1 MDFSQPEVDMQSSE
15 GGQRELFNTRV
26 GFILAAVGSA
36 VGLGNM
42 WRFPYVAAEGGG
54 AAFVFLYIIL
64 TLLVGIPLMLSEFS
78 VGRGARLAPIG
89 ALRKLGG
96 GRWSLLG
103 WMYVFTGFLI
113 LAYYSVIAGWVVR
126 YAIDGIVAGFAPDAG
141 ARFGEVTS
149 GITPVW
155 FHLAVMGT
163 TVFIV
168 SMGVQKGIERAALVL
183 MPTLFGILIF
193 LAIWAFT
200 LEGAVEGY
208 AFYLRPDVSA
218 LLDPYIL
225 SQAAGQAFYSLSL
238 GMGCMLTFSS
248 YLPSDSNLSQEAVTI
263 SFSDFGVAFTAGL
276 VVFPVIFAL
285 GMQNDVSESTVG
297 ALFIAL
303 PGAFVEMGAAGRA
316 IGILFFTALVVGA
329 VTSAVSLL
337 EVVTAS
343 VIDETPL
350 TRRSSAVVGGI
361 VIALLGLLP
370 ALSLDFLG
378 VMDRLAEALLA
389 LGAFFMAIFVGW
401 VAKGA
406 GEELKKGAPEGFH
419 RFVPSILATVRWV
432 IPPIILFAA
441 GYAFVAVYTEYM
453 GAFGPM

>member
-1 MDFSQPEVDMQSSE
+1 MSQNSD
-15 GGQRELFNTRV
+15 GQREHFNTRA

-54 AAFVFLYIIL
+54 AAFVFVYILL
-64 TLLVGIPLMLSEFS
+64 TLAIGIPLMLSEFS
-78 VGRGARLAPIG
+78 VGRGARLSPIG

-96 GRWSLLG
+96 GKWSILG

-126 YAIDGIVAGFAPDAG
+126 YAIDGIVTGFAADAG

-149 GITPVW
+149 GITPLW
-155 FHLAVMGT
+155 YHLGIMAT

-183 MPTLFGILIF
+183 MPTLFGILIL

-200 LEGAVEGY
+200 LDGAMEGY
-208 AFYLRPDVSA
+208 AFFLRPDISE

-248 YLPSDSNLSQEAVTI
+248 YLSDDTDLSKEGTI
-263 SFSDFGVAFTAGL
+263 IAFSDFGVAFVAGL

-285 GMQNDVSESTVG
+285 GIQGDVSESTVG

-303 PGAFVEMGAAGRA
+303 PGAFVAMGAAGRV
-316 IGILFFTALVVGA
+316 IGILFFIALVVGA

-343 VIDETPL
+343 VIDETKIS
-350 TRRSSAVVGGI
+350 RVKASVVGGI
-361 VIALLGLLP
+361 LIAVLGILP
-370 ALSLDFLG
+370 AISLDFLG
-378 VMDRLAEALLA
+378 VMDRLAEALLS
-389 LGAFFMAIFVGW
+389 LGAFFMAVFVGW
-401 VAKGA
+401 VAVGA
-406 GEELKKGAPEGFH
+406 SDELKKGASE
-419 RFVPSILATVRWV
+419 RVVRMVPSIMATVRWV
-432 IPPIILFAA
+432 LPPVILIVA
-441 GYAFVAVYTEYM
+441 GYAFVAVWREYM
-453 GAFGPM
+453 TAFGG

>member
-1 MDFSQPEVDMQSSE
+1 MQQNQS
-15 GGQRELFNTRV
+15 GQRELFNTRA

-64 TLLVGIPLMLSEFS
+64 TLAIGIPLMLSEFS
-78 VGRGARLAPIG
+78 VGRGARLSPIG

-96 GRWSLLG
+96 KRWSLLG
-103 WMYVFTGFLI
+103 FMYVITGFII

-126 YAIDGIVAGFAPDAG
+126 YGVDGILSGFPANP
-141 ARFGEVTS
+141 GEQFERVTTGMS
-149 GITPVW
+149 PVW
-155 FHLAVMGT
+155 YHLAVMGT
-163 TVFIV
+163 TIFIV
-168 SMGVQKGIERAALVL
+168 GMGVKKGIERAAVIL
-183 MPTLFGILIF
+183 MPVLFGILVL

-200 LEGAVEGY
+200 LDGAMEGY
-208 AFYLRPDVSA
+208 AFYLRPSFSE

-248 YLPSDSNLSQEAVTI
+248 YLSDDSNMTREAVTI
-263 SFSDFGVAFTAGL
+263 SFSDFGVAFIAGL

-297 ALFIAL
+297 TLFISL
-303 PGAFVEMGAAGRA
+303 PGAFVEMGAMGRVV
-316 IGILFFTALVVGA
+316 GILFFVALIVGA

-343 VIDETPL
+343 VIDEFKLP
-350 TRRSSAVVGGI
+350 RKPASIAGG
-361 VIALLGLLP
+361 VLIALMGLLP
-370 ALSLDFLG
+370 ASSLSFLA
-378 VMDRLAEALLA
+378 VIDRLAEAMLA
-389 LGAFFMAIFVGW
+389 LGAFFLAIFVGW
-401 VAKGA
+401 VAVGA
-406 GEELKKGAPEGFH
+406 SDEMKKGASE
-419 RFVPSILATVRWV
+419 RSKRMVPWIMKAVRYV
-432 IPPIILFAA
+432 LPPVILFATA
-441 GYAFVAVYTEYM
+441 YAFVAVWRTYLAE
-453 GAFGPM
+453 FGG

>member
-1 MDFSQPEVDMQSSE
+1 MQQSE
-15 GGQRELFNTRV
+15 GGQRETFNTRA

-64 TLLVGIPLMLSEFS
+64 TLAIGIPLMLSEFS

-96 GRWSLLG
+96 GSWSLLG

-126 YAIDGIVAGFAPDAG
+126 YAIDGIFAGFATDSA

-155 FHLAVMGT
+155 FHLGIMAT

-183 MPTLFGILIF
+183 MPTLFGILIL

-200 LEGAVEGY
+200 LDGAIEGY
-208 AFYLRPDVSA
+208 AFYLRPDLA
-218 LLDPYIL
+218 ELMDLKIL

-248 YLPSDSNLSQEAVTI
+248 YLSDDADLNKEGTI
-263 SFSDFGVAFTAGL
+263 IAFSDFGVAFVAGL

-285 GMQNDVSESTVG
+285 GIQGDVSESTVG

-303 PGAFVEMGAAGRA
+303 PGAFVAMGAAGRV
-316 IGILFFTALVVGA
+316 IGILFFIALVVGA

-343 VIDETPL
+343 VIDETKMSRK
-350 TRRSSAVVGGI
+350 TASIIGGI
-361 VIALLGLLP
+361 FIALLGLLP

-401 VAKGA
+401 VTVGA
-406 GEELKKGAPEGFH
+406 ADELKKGASKRFH
-419 RFVPSILATVRWV
+419 KMVPSLMATIRWV
-432 IPPIILFAA
+432 LPPVILFAA
-441 GYAFVAVYTEYM
+441 VYAFIAVWSEYM
-453 GAFGPM
+453 TAFGG

>member
-1 MDFSQPEVDMQSSE
+1 MQQNQ
-15 GGQRELFNTRV
+15 GGQREFFNTRV

-64 TLLVGIPLMLSEFS
+64 TLAIGIPLMLSEFS
-78 VGRGARLAPIG
+78 VGRGARLSPIG

-96 GRWSLLG
+96 GSWSLLG

-113 LAYYSVIAGWVVR
+113 LGYYSVIAGWVVR
-126 YAIDGIVAGFAPDAG
+126 YAIDGILTGFHPDSAVH
-141 ARFGEVTS
+141 FEQVTS
-149 GITPVW
+149 GIAPVF
-155 FHLAVMGT
+155 FHLGIMAT

-183 MPTLFGILIF
+183 MPTLFGILIL

-200 LEGAVEGY
+200 LDGAVEGY
-208 AFYLRPDVSA
+208 AFYLRPSISE

-225 SQAAGQAFYSLSL
+225 AQAAGQAFYSLSL

-248 YLPSDSNLSQEAVTI
+248 YLPDDTNLNKEATI
-263 SFSDFGVAFTAGL
+263 IAFSDFGVAFVAGL

-285 GMQNDVSESTVG
+285 GIQGDVSESTVG

-303 PGAFVEMGAAGRA
+303 PGAFVAMGTMGRI
-316 IGILFFTALVVGA
+316 IGILFFIALIVGA

-343 VIDETPL
+343 VIDETKVK
-350 TRRSSAVVGGI
+350 RRTASIVGGI
-361 VIALLGLLP
+361 LIALLGLLP

-389 LGAFFMAIFVGW
+389 LGAFFMAVFVGW
-401 VAKGA
+401 VAVGA
-406 GEELKKGAPEGFH
+406 SDELKKGASEKFD
-419 RFVPSILATVRWV
+419 RMVPSLMATIRWV
-432 IPPIILFAA
+432 LPPVILFAA
-441 GYAFVAVYTEYM
+441 VYAFMAVWREYVS
-453 GAFGPM
+453 AFGG

>member
-1 MDFSQPEVDMQSSE
+1 MQQSE
-15 GGQRELFNTRV
+15 GGQREFFNTRA

-64 TLLVGIPLMLSEFS
+64 TLAIGIPLMLSEFS

-96 GRWSLLG
+96 GSWSLLG

-126 YAIDGIVAGFAPDAG
+126 YAIDGIFSGFATDSA

-155 FHLAVMGT
+155 FHLGIMVT

-183 MPTLFGILIF
+183 MPTLFGILIL

-200 LEGAVEGY
+200 LDGALEGY
-208 AFYLRPDVSA
+208 AFYLRPDLSE
-218 LLDPYIL
+218 LLNLKIL

-248 YLPSDSNLSQEAVTI
+248 YLSDDADLNKEGTI
-263 SFSDFGVAFTAGL
+263 IAFSDFGVAFVAGL

-285 GMQNDVSESTVG
+285 GIQGDVSESTVG

-303 PGAFVEMGAAGRA
+303 PGAFVAMGAAGRV
-316 IGILFFTALVVGA
+316 IGILFFIALVVGA

-343 VIDETPL
+343 VIDETKMSRK
-350 TRRSSAVVGGI
+350 TASIVGGI
-361 VIALLGLLP
+361 FIALLGLLP

-401 VAKGA
+401 VTVGA
-406 GEELKKGAPEGFH
+406 ADELKKGASERFH
-419 RFVPSILATVRWV
+419 KMVPSLMATIRWV
-432 IPPIILFAA
+432 LPPVILFAA
-441 GYAFVAVYTEYM
+441 VYAFIAVWTEYVA
-453 GAFGPM
+453 AFGG

>member
-1 MDFSQPEVDMQSSE
+1 MQQNQ
-15 GGQRELFNTRV
+15 GGQRERFNTRL

-64 TLLVGIPLMLSEFS
+64 TLAVGIPLMLSEFS
-78 VGRGARLAPIG
+78 VGRGARLSPIG

-96 GRWSLLG
+96 GGWSLLG
-103 WMYVFTGFLI
+103 FMYVITGFII

-126 YAIDGIVAGFAPDAG
+126 YGIDGILSGFPADTAGHF
-141 ARFGEVTS
+141 ETVTTGMS
-149 GITPVW
+149 PIW
-155 FHLAVMGT
+155 YHLAVMAT
-163 TVFIV
+163 TIFIV
-168 SMGVQKGIERAALVL
+168 SMGVKKGIERAALIL
-183 MPTLFGILIF
+183 MPVLFGILIL
-193 LAIWAFT
+193 LAIWALT
-200 LEGAVEGY
+200 LDGAMEGY
-208 AFYLRPDVSA
+208 AFYLSPRIQD

-248 YLPSDSNLSQEAVTI
+248 YLSDDTNMNREAVTI

-285 GMQNDVSESTVG
+285 GMQNEVSESTVG

-303 PGAFVEMGAAGRA
+303 PGAFVEMGTIGRG
-316 IGILFFTALVVGA
+316 IGILFFIALIVGA

-343 VIDETPL
+343 VIDEFKLP
-350 TRRSSAVVGGI
+350 RKPASVAGG
-361 VIALLGLLP
+361 VLIALMGLLP
-370 ALSLDFLG
+370 ASSLDLLG
-378 VMDRLAEALLA
+378 VIDRLSEALLA

-401 VAKGA
+401 VAVGAADELRKGA
-406 GEELKKGAPEGFH
+406 SERSKKFIPAIMGAV
-419 RFVPSILATVRWV
+419 RFIL
-432 IPPIILFAA
+432 PPVILFATV
-441 GYAFVAVYTEYM
+441 YAFVAVVREYQA
-453 GAFGPM
+453 AFGG

>member
-1 MDFSQPEVDMQSSE
+1 MQRNQ
-15 GGQRELFNTRV
+15 GGQREYFKSRA

-64 TLLVGIPLMLSEFS
+64 TLAIGIPLMLSEFS
-78 VGRGARLAPIG
+78 VGRGSRLSPIG

-96 GRWSLLG
+96 GGWSLLG
-103 WMYVFTGFLI
+103 FMYVATGFII

-126 YAIDGIVAGFAPDAG
+126 YALDGILIGFPADTG
-141 ARFGEVTS
+141 GHFESVTS
-149 GITPVW
+149 GLSPIW
-155 FHLAVMGT
+155 YHLAVMGT
-163 TVFIV
+163 TILIV
-168 SMGVQKGIERAALVL
+168 SMGVQKGIERAALIL

-200 LEGAVEGY
+200 LDGAMEGY
-208 AFYLRPDVSA
+208 AVYLRPSISE

-248 YLPSDSNLSQEAVTI
+248 YLSDDANMNREAVTI
-263 SFSDFGVAFTAGL
+263 SFSDFGVAFIAGL
-276 VVFPVIFAL
+276 VVFPVIYAL
-285 GMQNDVSESTVG
+285 GIQGDVSESTVG

-303 PGAFVEMGAAGRA
+303 PGAFVEMGSIGRG
-316 IGILFFTALVVGA
+316 IGVLFFIALIVGA

-337 EVVTAS
+337 EVVAAS
-343 VIDETPL
+343 VIDEFKLPRKPASIAAGVL
-350 TRRSSAVVGGI
+350 
-361 VIALLGLLP
+361 IALLGLLP
-370 ALSLDFLG
+370 ASSLDLLG
-378 VMDRLAEALLA
+378 VIDRLAEAMLA

-401 VAKGA
+401 VAVGAADELRKGA
-406 GEELKKGAPEGFH
+406 SERSK
-419 RFVPSILATVRWV
+419 RFVPAIMGAVRFIL
-432 IPPIILFAA
+432 PPVILFATV
-441 GYAFVAVYTEYM
+441 YAFIAVWREYQ
-453 GAFGPM
+453 GAFGG

>member
-1 MDFSQPEVDMQSSE
+1 MQHNQD
-15 GGQRELFNTRV
+15 GKRELFNTRA

-64 TLLVGIPLMLSEFS
+64 TLAIGIPLMLSEFS
-78 VGRGARLAPIG
+78 VGRGAGLSPIG

-96 GRWSLLG
+96 GGWSLLG
-103 WMYVFTGFLI
+103 FMYVITGFII

-126 YAIDGIVAGFAPDAG
+126 YAIDGILSGFPANPG
-141 ARFGEVTS
+141 EQFGIVTTGMS
-149 GITPVW
+149 PIW
-155 FHLAVMGT
+155 YHLAIMGT
-163 TVFIV
+163 TILIV

-183 MPTLFGILIF
+183 MPVLFSILIL

-200 LEGAVEGY
+200 LDGAMEGY
-208 AFYLRPDVSA
+208 AVYLKPDLSE

-248 YLPSDSNLSQEAVTI
+248 YLSKDSNLGGEATTI
-263 SFSDFGVAFTAGL
+263 AFSDFGVAFTAGL
-276 VVFPVIFAL
+276 VVFPVIYAL
-285 GMQNDVSESTVG
+285 GIQGDVSESTVG

-303 PGAFVEMGAAGRA
+303 PGAFVAMGAIGRVV
-316 IGILFFTALVVGA
+316 GILFFVALIVGA

-337 EVVTAS
+337 EVVAAS
-343 VIDETPL
+343 VIDEFKLPRKPASIAAGVL
-350 TRRSSAVVGGI
+350 
-361 VIALLGLLP
+361 IALLGLLP
-370 ALSLDFLG
+370 ASSIDLLG
-378 VMDRLAEALLA
+378 VIDKLAEAMLA

-401 VAKGA
+401 VAVGA
-406 GEELKKGAPEGFH
+406 ADEMRQGASERSKRMVPLVMTAV
-419 RFVPSILATVRWV
+419 RFIL
-432 IPPIILFAA
+432 PPVILFATT
-441 GYAFVAVYTEYM
+441 YAFIAVVREYQ
-453 GAFGPM
+453 GAFGG

>member
-1 MDFSQPEVDMQSSE
+1 MQSSE
-15 GGQRELFNTRV
+15 GGQREFFNTRA

-54 AAFVFLYIIL
+54 AAFVFLYILL

-78 VGRGARLAPIG
+78 VGRGSRLAPIG

-126 YAIDGIVAGFAPDAG
+126 YAVDGLVSGFAADPG

-149 GITPVW
+149 GVTPVW
-155 FHLAVMGT
+155 FHLGVMAT

-183 MPTLFGILIF
+183 MPTLFGILIL
-193 LAIWAFT
+193 LAVWAFT
-200 LEGAVEGY
+200 LDGAMEGY
-208 AFYLRPDVSA
+208 AFYLRPAFSE

-238 GMGCMLTFSS
+238 GMGCMLTFAS
-248 YLPSDSNLSQEAVTI
+248 YLPRDTNLSQEAVVI
-263 SFSDFGVAFTAGL
+263 SFSDFGVAFVAGL

-285 GMQNDVSESTVG
+285 GIQGDVSESTVG

-303 PGAFVEMGAAGRA
+303 PGAFVEMGAAGRV
-316 IGILFFTALVVGA
+316 IGMLFFIALMVGA

-343 VIDETPL
+343 VIDETRL
-350 TRRSSAVVGGI
+350 TRRSSAVVAGI

-378 VMDRLAEALLA
+378 VMDKLAEALLA

-401 VAKGA
+401 VATGA
-406 GEELKKGAPEGFH
+406 SEELKKGAPESFH
-419 RFVPSILATVRWV
+419 RFVPSIMASVRWV

-441 GYAFVAVYTEYM
+441 GYAFVAVFTEYM
-453 GAFGPM
+453 LVIRP